1 MSDTQGQSTPRRIAF
16 SFPAT
21 PASIS
26 DVRHLVASEA
36 RTLPFTAQEIEDIE
50 LAVSEAFTNL
60 VQHARGYRVRG
71 VCEVTSCQLE
81 IRFEVDQSLATHL
94 HKTAL
99 PSATAFS
106 GRGIPLLHLL
116 IPTVE
121 IRRHED
127 GSAELRMVKPVQT
140 RGENHETHPGG

>member
-1 MSDTQGQSTPRRIAF
+1 MSDAQAQSAPRRIAF

-26 DVRHLVASEA
+26 DVRHLVTAEA
-36 RTLPFTAQEIEDIE
+36 RTLPFTPREIEDIE

-60 VQHARGYRVRG
+60 VQHAGGYRIRG
-71 VCEVTSCQLE
+71 VCEVTERQLE
-81 IRFEVDQSLATHL
+81 IRLEVDQSLARHL

-99 PSATAFS
+99 PSATAFG

-121 IRRHED
+121 ICRHAN
-127 GSAELRMVKPVQT
+127 GSSELRMVKPVT
-140 RGENHETHPGG
+140 IEREKS

>member
-1 MSDTQGQSTPRRIAF
+1 MSDTQAHPAPRRIAF

-21 PASIS
+21 PTSIS
-26 DVRHLVASEA
+26 DVRHLIVAEA
-36 RTLPFTAQEIEDIE
+36 RTLPFTPQDLDDIE

-60 VQHARGYRVRG
+60 VQHAQGYRIRG
-71 VCEVTSCQLE
+71 TVELGDREIE
-81 IRFEVDQSLATHL
+81 IRFEVDQSLASHL
-94 HKTAL
+94 HNKTL

-121 IRRHED
+121 ICNREN
-127 GSAELRMVKPVQT
+127 GSSELRMVKPVSN
-140 RGENHETHPGG
+140 GKHKKEM